1 MKLDM
6 IELDRRTLRSFGI
19 TSAVMVVVLF
29 GVLVPWVRGHGWPS
43 WPWILAGVLL
53 IAGLLAPRILS
64 PVYRV
69 WMKFGHFMGRVNSA
83 IILSVVFF
91 LIFTPV
97 ALFMRLIG
105 RDVLH
110 RRLDPDA
117 ESYKVPSRPLNME
130 NFERP
135 F

>member
-1 MKLDM
+1 MKLDT
-6 IELDRRTLRSFGI
+6 IDLKRHTLRSFGI
-19 TSAVMVVVLF
+19 TFAVMVSALF
-29 GVLVPWVRGHGWPS
+29 GVLVPWVRGHGWPY
-43 WPWILAGVLL
+43 WPWFLAGVFLVL
-53 IAGLLAPRILS
+53 GLLAPGILG

-83 IILSVVFF
+83 IILSIVFF

-97 ALFMRLIG
+97 ALIMKLIG

-117 ESYKVPSRPLNME
+117 ESYKVASRPLNME

>member
-1 MKLDM
+1 MKLDAVD
-6 IELDRRTLRSFGI
+6 LSRRTLRSFGI
-19 TSAVMVVVLF
+19 TFAVMVVGLF
-29 GVLVPWVRGHGWPS
+29 GVLVPWFRGHGWPR
-43 WPWILAGVLL
+43 WPWILAGVFL
-53 IAGLLAPRILS
+53 ILGLLAPWVLG

-117 ESYKVPSRPLNME
+117 ESYRVPSRPLNMK